1 VIPKETIDEIFQT
14 ARVEEVLADFMQ
26 MKKSGSNYKAKS
38 PFVDEKTP
46 SFMISPAKQIWKCF
60 SSGKGGNVVTFLM
73 EAEHMSYPEALRWLA
88 DKYNIDIKED
98 KQRTPEEVQAQSIR
112 ENLAVVNEFAKNHF
126 SRNLT
131 ESEQGKAIGLSYFL
145 ERGFREDTIKKFDLG
160 YCLDEPKGF
169 TDPALAKGYKLEFL
183 EKAGLT
189 KSKDGRQFDFY
200 RGRVIFPIHSIAGKV
215 LGFGGRTLKSD
226 KRIAKYYNSPETELY
241 NKSKILYG
249 LYYAKSAIIKYDTC
263 YLVEGYTD
271 VISMHQSGVENV
283 VASSGTSLTE
293 GQINLIKRYSDNIT
307 ILFDGDAAGIKA
319 SFRGIDMILSH
330 GMNVKVVL
338 FPDGEDPDSYAKGHS
353 TEEVKSYIEDS
364 AKDFIVFKSDI
375 LLKDAG
381 NDPIKKAGLIGDI
394 VNSISLIPDSIK
406 QQVYIQECSK
416 IFDISEQILMTELA
430 KSKQLK
436 LEKEQKQARYNKPRD
451 QVKTTIKPPSRF
463 AKPQTQSPSQQQ
475 SHDEPP
481 PEALIP
487 LEYLTDAERAKL
499 EEYNNRPKTIAP
511 QPIVLDH
518 LYHQEFDVIRILL
531 NYGTYLVKTENTE
544 TNEKGKEI
552 EKVVEV
558 SVIELIIHEFEKDE
572 ITFDN
577 HVFQSIYN
585 EYKMG
590 CSDDTFHLESHFTQ
604 HQDLEISKL
613 AVDILAD
620 TKELSYRLWEKF
632 KVNIPSEV
640 DQLDRAAIDVIY
652 SYKSSKMKSE
662 IEKIQEQILTM
673 DYTDNIDE
681 ILILMAQQMKFEKV
695 KLAMSEKLG
704 RTII

>member
-1 VIPKETIDEIFQT
+1 MIPKETIDEIFQT
-14 ARVEEVLADFMQ
+14 ARVEEVLADFVQ

-88 DKYNIDIKED
+88 DKYNIEIKED
-98 KQRTPEEVQAQSIR
+98 KQRTPEEIQNQSIR

-169 TDPALAKGYKLEFL
+169 TDAAIAKGYKLEFL

-189 KSKDGRQFDFY
+189 KSRDGRQFDFY

-226 KRIAKYYNSPETELY
+226 KKIAKYYNSPETELY

-353 TEEVKSYIEDS
+353 TEEVKAYIEDS

-416 IFDISEQILMTELA
+416 IFDISEQVLMTELA

-436 LEKEQKQARYNKPRD
+436 LEKEHKQARYNKPRD
-451 QVKTTIKPPSRF
+451 QVKSTIKPPSRF
-463 AKPQTQSPSQQQ
+463 SKPQSQQQ
-475 SHDEPP
+475 SQDEPP

-499 EEYNNRPKTIAP
+499 DAYNNRPKVTAP
-511 QPIVLDH
+511 QPIVFDH
-518 LYHQEFDVIRILL
+518 LYYQELDIIRILL
-531 NYGTYLVKTENTE
+531 NYGTYSVKTKALEK
-544 TNEKGKEI
+544 NEKGSLE
-552 EKVVEV
+552 EKIVEV
-558 SVIELIIHEFEKDE
+558 SVIDLIIHEFEKDE

-577 HVFQSIYN
+577 KVFQNIYD
-585 EYKMG
+585 EYKNG
-590 CSDDTFHLESHFTQ
+590 CNDDTFHLESHFTQ
-604 HQDLEISKL
+604 HQNLEISKV

-620 TKELSYRLWEKF
+620 TKELSYRLWGKF

-640 DQLDRAAIDVIY
+640 DHLDKATIDVMY

-662 IEKIQEQILTM
+662 IEKIQEQISTM
-673 DYTDNIDE
+673 DYSENIDD
-681 ILILMAQQMKFEKV
+681 ILILMAQQKKFEIV